1 MCLCGQARP
10 TLKRPS
16 PFTHLY
22 QHIAALAFSV
32 KETNENQQLLPNL
45 TLGFHIY
52 NNHFTEI
59 GTYLAAMDLLSRRR
73 KFAVN
78 YKCETENLPAAVI
91 SGSITDYCLH
101 LATILC
107 IYKMPQLIF
116 GSSPVVNNEVQG
128 LFFHRM
134 FPKIS
139 DHYEGIVQLLLHF
152 NWIWIGV
159 ISLYDDTGEGFVQN
173 VLPMFTQKGICFH
186 FVARLPKI
194 DFTNTYNRFI
204 KECHEMITVVIEST
218 ANVIVV
224 HGESHTIIVIRMMIY
239 VEELEDTPLQIS
251 TKVWVMTAQM
261 EFAMFPF
268 ATDWEIDFLHG
279 AISFEV
285 HSKALSGFRHFL
297 QTRNPLSAKK
307 DKFLWT
313 FWEEVFNCDMP
324 RPSLDK
330 DNMFCTGKEK
340 LETLPVSVFEMSMTS
355 HSYSIYNAV
364 YAIAH
369 ALQAIYSSK
378 LKRRTM
384 PNGAGKQPWNIHPW
398 QLHQFLRRVA
408 FNNSAGE
415 EVSFNQNGELL
426 SGFDIINWV
435 TFPNQ
440 SFVKIKVGT
449 MEPQAPVD
457 KRFFIQDDVIVWPRI
472 FKQALPLSRCN
483 NKCQLGFHKRKKEGE
498 QFCCYDCIPCPEG
511 KVSNHTDADECFECP
526 GYRYPNNDKDGCLP
540 KEITFLS
547 FEEPLGIVLAVFAL
561 KFSLITVFIL
571 GIFIKYRDTP
581 IVKANNKNLTY
592 ILLTSLLLSFLC
604 ALLFIGQ
611 PGKVACLLQ
620 QTAFGVIFSVALSS
634 ILAKTITVILAFVA
648 TKPGSRIR
656 QWMGK
661 RLAYSIVLSCSLTQA
676 AVSIA
681 WLAISPPFPDL
692 DMYSVS
698 QKIVLKCNED
708 SGTMLYSLLGFL
720 GFLALVS
727 LTLAFLARKLPDSFN
742 EAKFITFSM
751 LVFCSVWLCFIPTY
765 LSTRAKSM
773 VAVEIFSILASS
785 FGLLIC
791 IFSPKCYVILL
802 KPELNSKEQLIK
814 RI

>member
-107 IYKMPQLIF
+107 IYKMP
-116 GSSPVVNNEVQG
+116 
-128 LFFHRM
+128 
-134 FPKIS
+134 
-139 DHYEGIVQLLLHF
+139 
-152 NWIWIGV
+152 
-159 ISLYDDTGEGFVQN
+159 
-173 VLPMFTQKGICFH
+173 
-186 FVARLPKI
+186 
-194 DFTNTYNRFI
+194 
-204 KECHEMITVVIEST
+204 
-218 ANVIVV
+218 
-224 HGESHTIIVIRMMIY
+224 
-239 VEELEDTPLQIS
+239 
-251 TKVWVMTAQM
+251 
-261 EFAMFPF
+261 
-268 ATDWEIDFLHG
+268 
-279 AISFEV
+279 
-285 HSKALSGFRHFL
+285 
-297 QTRNPLSAKK
+297 
-307 DKFLWT
+307 
-313 FWEEVFNCDMP
+313 
-324 RPSLDK
+324 
-330 DNMFCTGKEK
+330 
-340 LETLPVSVFEMSMTS
+340 
-355 HSYSIYNAV
+355 
-364 YAIAH
+364 
-369 ALQAIYSSK
+369 
-378 LKRRTM
+378 
-384 PNGAGKQPWNIHPW
+384 